1 MKAAWLIVSDSGG
14 VQEEAPSLGKPL
26 FVLRENTE
34 RPEAIESEIAKLV
47 GENLRELLAE
57 NYANEAWINS
67 VKQVKNPFGD
77 GKAAKRIVEILTEYF
92 SAKAQRREDAERMK
106 DKDFIV

>member
-1 MKAAWLIVSDSGG
+1 MRSVTEKILAKRERIFLLEPLDYVDFTQLMKSAWLIVSDSGC

-67 VKQVKNPFGD
+67 ASK
-77 GKAAKRIVEILTEYF
+77 
-92 SAKAQRREDAERMK
+92 S
-106 DKDFIV
+106 